1 MIEEISFKNI
11 LSFKD
16 ETSLSFEAT
25 GDTSIE
31 TDHVVTMPNGTRLLR
46 LAVVFGANASG
57 KSNLLYAMEWLHK
70 FWIANPTSMDINT
83 GIEPFLLDRESPKE
97 PSVFNIKIWIN
108 GVRYWY
114 QLSLTSKIVI
124 FEKLSYYK
132 TVQPIMVFERRI
144 EDEQTVIKINPAVQK
159 IDTGTQKMLS
169 LNCLP
174 NMSVFAARGRV
185 NMKFDHVDQFRK
197 WINLEFMP
205 TIYPST
211 NMTDFAR
218 RIMKGDDKFKS
229 YMLNFLNMADF
240 NITGLN
246 EHHDNDEVREIRFQH
261 TVENTNGREMYD
273 FNLDHQSDGTRR
285 LLGVEAAVF
294 ELTKKGSF
302 LMIDEMDASLHPDLM
317 EYILKQFLL
326 ESSGSQLLIT
336 THYDGLLRKIDDLIR
351 KDNIWFTEK
360 DKAGVT
366 HLYSLVE
373 FKGLNKITHID
384 KAYRNGVFGALPDI
398 KD

>member
-246 EHHDNDEVREIRFQH
+246 EHHDNDGVREIRFQH

>member
-1 MIEEISFKNI
+1 MIEEISFKNV

-16 ETSLSFEAT
+16 ETTLSFEAT
-25 GDTSIE
+25 NDTSIE
-31 TDHVVTMPNGTRLLR
+31 SSHVVTMPNGARLLR

-57 KSNLLYAMEWLHK
+57 KSNLIYALEWLYK
-70 FWIANPTSMDINT
+70 FWTANPANMDVPT
-83 GIEPFLLDRESPKE
+83 GVEPFLLDRDTPAE
-97 PSVFNIKIWIN
+97 PSEFSLKIWIG

-114 QLSLTSKIVI
+114 QLILTGSRVA

-132 TVQPIMVFERRI
+132 TVQPIMVFERSMDGEASVIRI
-144 EDEQTVIKINPAVQK
+144 NSAVQK
-159 IDTGTQKMLS
+159 IDAEALKMLS

-185 NMKFDHVDQFRK
+185 NMKFEHLDQIRK
-197 WINLEFMP
+197 WINSGFMP
-205 TIYPST
+205 TIYPDT
-211 NMTDFAR
+211 NMTGFAS
-218 RIMKGDDKFKS
+218 RILREDENFRA
-229 YMLNFLNMADF
+229 YMLDFLSTADF

-246 EHHDNDEVREIRFQH
+246 DSSDSQGVKKISFEH
-261 TVENTNGREMYD
+261 TVENNRGREMYEM
-273 FNLDHQSDGTRR
+273 NLAHQSDGTRR
-285 LLGVEAAVF
+285 VLGVEAAVF
-294 ELTKKGSF
+294 ELTRGESF

-326 ESSGSQLLIT
+326 ESSASQLLVT
-336 THYDGLLRKIDDLIR
+336 THYDGLLKTVDDLIR

-373 FKGLNKITHID
+373 FKGLNKITHLD
-384 KAYRNGVFGALPDI
+384 RAYRNGMFGALPEI
-398 KD
+398 IG